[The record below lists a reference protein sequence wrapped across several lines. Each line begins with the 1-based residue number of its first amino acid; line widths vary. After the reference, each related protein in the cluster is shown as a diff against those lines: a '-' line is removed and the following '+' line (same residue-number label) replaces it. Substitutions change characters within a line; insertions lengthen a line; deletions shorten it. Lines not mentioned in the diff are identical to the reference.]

1 MVTELRPGTALPTLY
16 LVRHG
21 ETAWS
26 LTGQHTGHI
35 DIPLTGRGEATARA
49 LAPMLAGVDFSAVLT
64 SPRRRARRTCAA
76 AGFGRDAVIEP
87 DLAEWDY
94 GEYEGMVT
102 ADIWQIDPG
111 WNVFHD
117 GCPGGESLA
126 QVVARADRLLERV
139 KTMTGP
145 VALFSHAQFSC
156 VLAARWVG
164 LAGSAGEHLVLDPAS
179 LSILGSR
186 PGHPEVP
193 VIARWNVV
201 PAARLAAGG
210 VASLGDR
217 CNQGGTFAN
226 TPPP

>member
-1 MVTELRPGTALPTLY
+1 MPEFRDLADDLREGGLLHQFAGAPQLAA
-16 LVRHG
+16 VA
-21 ETAWS
+21 EKMDADEE
-26 LTGQHTGHI
+26 Q
-35 DIPLTGRGEATARA
+35 RGEGEQEHEQNQGI
-49 LAPMLAGVDFSAVLT
+49 P
-64 SPRRRARRTCAA
+64 
-76 AGFGRDAVIEP
+76 EP
-87 DLAEWDY
+87 LR
-94 GEYEGMVT
+94 
-102 ADIWQIDPG
+102 
-111 WNVFHD
+111 
-117 GCPGGESLA
+117 

-201 PAARLAAGG
+201 PAARLAAG
-210 VASLGDR
+210 SPD
-217 CNQGGTFAN
+217 
-226 TPPP
+226 